1 MSSSPDTDTQ
11 TTASH
16 PKKRRIR
23 TDAQLEQK
31 RARDRKSQR
40 LSRAKNRVRI
50 EQMEADL
57 SSLKSRHESLLAAA
71 EKIGINTSLVLS
83 LAGEAISSSAI
94 TPNSAHISSME
105 NAITAFTNIDP
116 MSLDDVEFHQC
127 RTEMGSQIGSEISD
141 DGVHQNGLP
150 STANN
155 SPVDKFPTGFNTV
168 ANTASLAPELP
179 PNDPI
184 TNVPNTTL
192 SLATQGISS
201 AIDLCETLL
210 QHTVES
216 PAAHLAP
223 PDADGELDLFD
234 HSPEYEEPPT
244 PIRTKTVPDC
254 LCGIDDQHNHALHC
268 INHKVVNL
276 IVNTHAAIA
285 AGMRK
290 ALTFPRSPSIP
301 NLLLLDLDSNPLTSI
316 VGRALLNSSPAQLA
330 DSVATYFIV
339 YRLLRWRICPTPET
353 YYDLPEW
360 YRPSELQ
367 KTWPH
372 PLCID
377 LLAWPKLRNGI
388 IPIYEQLDKLRLSR
402 DITESITVGWPEAEP
417 LLVKDFRTN
426 SAVLNPKF
434 EEHIWKFSNWRMG
447 PLWALRQPRFVG
459 FVNMVESY

>member
-11 TTASH
+11 TNASH

-40 LSRAKNRVRI
+40 LSRAKNRLRL

-71 EKIGINTSLVLS
+71 EKIGMNTSLVLS
-83 LAGEAISSSAI
+83 LAGEAISPSAI
-94 TPNSAHISSME
+94 TQSSAAQISSIE
-105 NAITAFTNIDP
+105 NAITAFTNLE
-116 MSLDDVEFHQC
+116 SGVLHRDVEVPCQIE
-127 RTEMGSQIGSEISD
+127 TASQIDAEASD
-141 DGVHQNGLP
+141 DGYHP
-150 STANN
+150 SILQPTTNN
-155 SPVDKFPTGFNTV
+155 SPIDDFPPTEFSNV
-168 ANTASLAPELP
+168 ATIVSVPGLP
-179 PNDPI
+179 PDHPTDI
-184 TNVPNTTL
+184 TNNA
-192 SLATQGISS
+192 LATEEISN

-216 PAAHLAP
+216 PAPQLVP
-223 PDADGELDLFD
+223 PDADADLDIFQN
-234 HSPEYEEPPT
+234 SPAYEEPPT
-244 PIRTKTVPDC
+244 PTRTEADC
-254 LCGIDDQHNHALHC
+254 LCGIEDQQKHALNC
-268 INHKVVNL
+268 INHRAVNL

-290 ALTFPRSPSIP
+290 ALIFPRSPSIP
-301 NLLLLDLDSNPLTSI
+301 NLLLLDLDSNHLTSI
-316 VGRALLNSSPAQLA
+316 VGRAMLNSSPAQLA
-330 DSVATYFIV
+330 DSVATYFII

-353 YYDLPEW
+353 FYDLPEW

-388 IPIYEQLDKLRLSR
+388 IPIYDQIDKLRLSR

-426 SAVLNPKF
+426 TAVLNPKF
-434 EEHIWKFSNWRMG
+434 EEHIWRFSNWKMG
-447 PLWALRQPRFVG
+447 PLWALRQPRFVE